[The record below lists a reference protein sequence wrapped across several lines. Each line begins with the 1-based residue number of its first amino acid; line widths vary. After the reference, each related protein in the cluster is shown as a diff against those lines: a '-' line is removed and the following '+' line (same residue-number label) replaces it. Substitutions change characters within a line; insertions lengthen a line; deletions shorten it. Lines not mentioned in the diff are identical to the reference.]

1 MLNLGPHYSC
11 PSNHFRESKFHRHN
25 DHKLQTFSE
34 SKFHRHNEH
43 KLQAFSETKFHRHK
57 L

>member
-1 MLNLGPHYSC
+1 
-11 PSNHFRESKFHRHN
+11 
-25 DHKLQTFSE
+25 LQTFSE